1 MSTDERPDD
10 HRGVPDRSHVDPRR
24 MPDGTAPGASSVD
37 LPPAL
42 SRCDLHVHSTASQL
56 SKLGVQ
62 RAAGLPECA
71 TPPEEVYALAK
82 RRGMDFVTITD
93 HDTIAGVL
101 QIADRPDVFLG
112 EELTAWFRG
121 EPHAV
126 HVLCLGLTPDDHDWL
141 QAHRHDVVRCA
152 EYLHE
157 NEITTALAHPF
168 FYVEAPLTARH
179 RRILTELFPV
189 WETRNGSRAAELNR
203 PAAVVAETLG
213 KTGVGGTDDHA
224 GVDIGRTY
232 TETPL
237 AYTPEEYLA
246 HIRAG
251 RAVPRGTQGSAARWA
266 HAAISLSART
276 FGVGAAPAP
285 ESVVPGRSTAP
296 TERPRPQ
303 AIGSIVSRLLS
314 EADVRR
320 GQNGEDVT
328 PDDARAMLGAWLDA
342 VDLGH
347 LDLEA
352 LLATLQAD
360 GFEHHDLEAR
370 ARAVHERRAA
380 AATDAVIA
388 AVESIAEGVEPDLG
402 ALAGQLIDALIPI
415 MPYAPSAAFLGR
427 EKRKLDGRVD
437 GARPRV
443 ALLADGIGTTHG
455 VTRVLAALRERGATG
470 FDVDVI
476 GTDGP
481 VDRRLPAVA
490 EIEVPFYPG
499 LRIGVPSIP
508 ALVDAIAEGHY
519 DVVHVVSPGP
529 TGIAGLALAKVL
541 DLPVLASYHT
551 ELGAYAQLRT
561 DDERVGEWASVA
573 TALFY
578 LQADV
583 VLTPSPQSDEA
594 VTALGIPADRIG
606 RWDRGVDLGRFGPDR
621 RRAEVRDRYRDACPV
636 DDPLFV
642 LYAGRQTR
650 EKGVELLIETVLEA
664 RRRQPRLHLLLA
676 GGGPEEQ
683 LLRDRLGEHVTFLGW
698 LDGDAL
704 ADAYANADAFLFPSR
719 TDTFGQVILEAQ
731 ASGLPVV
738 AVDEGGP
745 RSLID
750 DEIDGLLR
758 PADADRLAEA
768 VVGILED
775 PGWAALLAAGGQES
789 AGERTWEA
797 SFGRLADGY
806 RTALAAGT
814 LREAERDAAATAAH
828 DAARP
833 ERQRRVA

>member
-1 MSTDERPDD
+1 MSTDPRPDD
-10 HRGVPDRSHVDPRR
+10 HRGAPDRSHVDPRR
-24 MPDGTAPGASSVD
+24 MPDGTPPEASRID

-93 HDTIAGVL
+93 HDTIAGAL
-101 QIADRPDVFLG
+101 QIADRPDAFLG

-121 EPHAV
+121 EPQAV
-126 HVLCLGLTPDDHDWL
+126 HVLCLGITPDDHDWL

-157 NEITTALAHPF
+157 HEITTALAHPF

-179 RRILTELFPV
+179 RRILTELFPI

-224 GVDIGRTY
+224 GVDIGQTF

-237 AYTPEEYLA
+237 AYTPAEYLA

-251 RAVPRGTQGSAARWA
+251 RAVARGTQGSAARWA
-266 HAAISLSART
+266 HAAISIAART
-276 FGVGAAPAP
+276 FGVGGDAP
-285 ESVVPGRSTAP
+285 ESVVPGRDAP
-296 TERPRPQ
+296 SRPRPRPQ

-320 GQNGEDVT
+320 GRQGDDVT
-328 PDDARAMLGAWLDA
+328 PDDARAMLAAWLDA
-342 VDLGH
+342 VGLGDRDLPG
-347 LDLEA
+347 
-352 LLATLQAD
+352 LLATLQD
-360 GFEHHDLEAR
+360 DRFEHHDLEAR
-370 ARAVHERRAA
+370 ARAEHERRSAV
-380 AATDAVIA
+380 ATDAVVA
-388 AVESIAEGVEPDLG
+388 AVEGLAAGVDPDPA
-402 ALAGQLIDALIPI
+402 ALVAGLVDALVPV

-427 EKRKLDGRVD
+427 EKRKLEGRVD

-443 ALLADGIGTTHG
+443 ALLADGIGSTHG
-455 VTRVLAALRERGATG
+455 VTRVLAALRERGVDG

-490 EIEVPFYPG
+490 EVDAPFYAG
-499 LRIGVPSIP
+499 LRIGVPSVP
-508 ALVDAIAEGHY
+508 ALVDTIAEGHY

-529 TGIAGLALAKVL
+529 AGIAGLALAKVL

-551 ELGAYAQLRT
+551 ELAAYARLRT
-561 DDERVGEWASVA
+561 DDDRLGDWASLA
-573 TALFY
+573 TGLFY

-594 VTALGIPADRIG
+594 VAGLGVPADRIG
-606 RWDRGVDLGRFGPDR
+606 RWDRGVDLTRFGPER
-621 RRAEVRDRYRDACPV
+621 RRADVRDRLRATAPV
-636 DDPLFV
+636 DDPLLV
-642 LYAGRQTR
+642 LYSGRQTR
-650 EKGVELLIETVLEA
+650 EKGVDLLVDAFLAA

-676 GGGPEEQ
+676 GGGPEEA
-683 LLRDRLGEHVTFLGW
+683 LLRDRLGEHATFLGW
-698 LDGDAL
+698 LDGEAL
-704 ADAYANADAFLFPSR
+704 ADAYANADVFLFPSR

-745 RSLID
+745 RSLVD
-750 DEIDGLLR
+750 DEVDGLLR
-758 PADADRLAEA
+758 PADADALADA
-768 VVGILED
+768 VVAVASD
-775 PGWAALLAAGGQES
+775 PGWAAVLATGGLE
-789 AGERTWEA
+789 AAAERTWDA
-797 SFGRLADGY
+797 SMERLAEGY

-814 LREAERDAAATAAH
+814 LRAAERDAAADAAH
-828 DAARP
+828 EAARP
-833 ERQRRVA
+833 DVRRRVA